1 MRCSRRGWHPG
12 RPARTPGNPTF
23 PTIPTCGPARP
34 TAAPRVEM
42 VARCVFGLHC
52 IFVLASFPRGISRI
66 SRRSRVQ
73 SSKGNCSS
81 LVFVLGASRLLDFS
95 TGRLLDRAW
104 SRIDA
109 MGSAGGIGGA
119 VGAPVRAELVRTLVH
134 LSVWA
139 QLGVVCREYLTRFF
153 INGCDGSSW
162 GPCCTFVPCVHPAGG
177 LLLGHVLCRL
187 SRLSR
192 LSRYC
197 LYVILVSLV
206 SLVLIRISVRLRV

>member
-1 MRCSRRGWHPG
+1 MWARTADCRAPRGNG
-12 RPARTPGNPTF
+12 RPVCLWAPLHLRTGLV
-23 PTIPTCGPARP
+23 PAWNI
-34 TAAPRVEM
+34 EN
-42 VARCVFGLHC
+42 
-52 IFVLASFPRGISRI
+52 IENIE
-66 SRRSRVQ
+66 

-109 MGSAGGIGGA
+109 MGFAGGIGSA

-187 SRLSR
+187 CRLSR
-192 LSRYC
+192 LSRYAC
-197 LYVILVSLV
+197 M
-206 SLVLIRISVRLRV
+206 